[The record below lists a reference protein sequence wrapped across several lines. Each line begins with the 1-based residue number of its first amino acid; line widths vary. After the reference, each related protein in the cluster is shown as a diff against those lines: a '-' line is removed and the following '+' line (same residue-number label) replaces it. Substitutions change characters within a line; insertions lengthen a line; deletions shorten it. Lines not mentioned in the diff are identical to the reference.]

1 MFAVSAVVGSS
12 VTGGDP
18 NVRAAAGMFGGVE
31 TTAPPD
37 VPQGAAATPR
47 QTALDRSCPQPMARC
62 QSNFESQPS
71 VMNPLLDR
79 GRIVTDVE
87 LLTSH
92 HVGDCA
98 HVFGTQRTR
107 TDHDLPSE

>member
-1 MFAVSAVVGSS
+1 MFVVSAVVGSS

-18 NVRAAAGMFGGVE
+18 NVRVAAGMFGGVE

-37 VPQGAAATPR
+37 VPHGAAATPLR
-47 QTALDRSCPQPMARC
+47 KALDRSCPQPMSCC

-79 GRIVTDVE
+79 GRIVTGAE
-87 LLTSH
+87 LLHSH

-107 TDHDLPSE
+107 SDHDLPSE